1 MNRLSDY
8 EGLAGLKVVRDGPFA
23 TTGKLTTPLDDLC
36 VPLRA
41 QAYVGEVNQNS
52 RVTAVITTEAL
63 AEALD
68 ERLALAV
75 ASDPD
80 AAHSEI
86 HARLAEAHA
95 KRMRAQPNQID
106 PSAHIDPAAWIED
119 HGVSIGAGAW
129 LGPHVRISSG
139 TTIGAGCVIHSG
151 TALGVPGFNVG
162 VIDGRQR
169 IVPQLG
175 GVRLGRDI
183 EMLANCSVA
192 RAVFGGDTVM
202 GDETVTDS
210 LVYVAHD
217 VQIGRKVQICAMAN
231 ILGRTIV
238 GDGAY
243 IGPAAVIKNGL
254 VLGPRA
260 RVSIGSVV
268 TQNVAEGA
276 TVSGNFAV
284 PHDRF
289 LHHIKSIR

>member
-8 EGLAGLKVVRDGPFA
+8 EGVGGLKVVRDGHFA

-41 QAYVGEVNQNS
+41 RAYVDEVNQKA
-52 RVTAVITTEAL
+52 RVTAVITTAAL
-63 AEALD
+63 ADALD

-95 KRMRAQPNQID
+95 RRMRGQPNQID
-106 PSAHIDPAAWIED
+106 PSAHIDPAAWIEN
-119 HGVSIGAGAW
+119 HGISIGAGAW

-139 TTIGAGCVIHSG
+139 TTIGDGCVIHSG

-162 VIDGRQR
+162 VIGGRLR

-192 RAVFGGDTVM
+192 RAVFGGDTVI

-217 VQIGRKVQICAMAN
+217 VQIGRRVQICAMAN

-238 GDGAY
+238 GDEAY